1 MAAPWDLPAPEAG
14 SAGRPNAA
22 GLGRTELGALLARL
36 GEPAWRGKQVFSGL
50 LRQRWMRWKQFSTLS
65 QALRTRLEAE
75 VDLAWP
81 VILQS
86 QPSSDGST
94 KHVFELADGRQVEG
108 VHMPYIVRGDD
119 AVRGSG
125 LRPIP
130 PEPPRQE
137 PAKPAPGFENLD
149 RVTLC
154 LSSQVGCAMGCTFCA
169 TGQMGIIRNL
179 TAAEIV
185 GQVVAMLAHHGHP
198 LDRPVNLVFMGMG
211 EPLHN
216 LDHLMAA
223 FDILTDPEG
232 LAIPPRRIT
241 VSTSGLVTGIDR
253 LAGFARRP
261 RLALSLNGTTDEHR
275 SRIMPVNRVWN
286 LEALAECLG
295 RFPLQPGERIT
306 LEYVLLKG
314 VTDTPED
321 GRRLAAFARRFPAKV
336 NLIPFNPHEGS
347 GFEPPDE
354 ARISA
359 LCRQLVEAGHTV
371 SVRRSRG
378 QDVSGACGQLV
389 RTAQR
394 NPGPRRV

>member
-1 MAAPWDLPAPEAG
+1 VGQTWDLPAPEAG
-14 SAGRPNAA
+14 IAARPNAA
-22 GLGRTELGALLARL
+22 GLGRAELGSLLTAL
-36 GEPAWRGKQVFSGL
+36 GQPAWRGGQILSGL
-50 LRQRWMRWKQFSTLS
+50 LRQRWTHWEQFSNLS
-65 QALRTRLEAE
+65 KALRSRLETDVE
-75 VDLAWP
+75 LAWP
-81 VILQS
+81 RIVLS
-86 QPSSDGST
+86 QTSSDDST

-108 VHMPYIVRGDD
+108 VFMPYP
-119 AVRGSG
+119 VRGSG
-125 LRPIP
+125 LRPTP
-130 PEPPRQE
+130 PEPPRQGQ
-137 PAKPAPGFENLD
+137 AQPAPGFEDLD

-179 TAAEIV
+179 SAAEIV
-185 GQVVAMLAHHGHP
+185 GQVMAMLIHHAHP

-216 LDHLMAA
+216 FDHLMAA
-223 FDILTDPEG
+223 FETLTDADG

-253 LAGFARRP
+253 MGTFARRP

-286 LEALAECLG
+286 LEALASSLG
-295 RFPLQPGERIT
+295 RFPLQSGERVT

-314 VTDTPED
+314 VTDSLED

-347 GFEPPDE
+347 GFEPPEE

-359 LCRQLVEAGHTV
+359 LCRLLSEADIPV

-378 QDVSGACGQLV
+378 QDVAGACGQLV
-389 RTAQR
+389 REGQSSH
-394 NPGPRRV
+394 PKKH